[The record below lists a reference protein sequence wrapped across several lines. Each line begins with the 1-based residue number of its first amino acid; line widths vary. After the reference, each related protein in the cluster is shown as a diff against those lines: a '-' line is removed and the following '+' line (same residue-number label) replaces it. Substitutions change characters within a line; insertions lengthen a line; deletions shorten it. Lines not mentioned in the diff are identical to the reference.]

1 MKPLDYLKFSYAGLK
16 IHKKRTAKIVF
27 LTGLIFIVITTIT
40 FILQGTE
47 NTILKNMTS
56 ATDGRIIVK
65 TSIDPDY
72 CVKTCSDDKN
82 IKQIK
87 DNIQKYHGKILNHTS
102 VIIDNQSFY
111 KLEGLKNSSNTI
123 NPDQSDTL
131 IPSISAPIETIV
143 ELSDIKVQTPDNQI
157 VSKTSFIKDIVN
169 STLHKVVTTK
179 SGKKV
184 YISDIY
190 PSNFFT
196 PNLAQSDAIQNQNPL
211 NMIFSQINSTKS
223 LNIIQNNEDS
233 FSNTDNMAV
242 TTSGNKNTIEVFALF
257 EDIFSA
263 SNYYH
268 DKQNYCTKLRH
279 ALSNCGEDYKYHI
292 ESVISD
298 PINTYEKF
306 NEFWSVFRL
315 AVTILSIIIIIVT
328 TSTYTRIIAKDKQII
343 SIYKSMYATK
353 RQITTIFTLQLFII
367 CLITIIFSIILS
379 SIFILIF
386 NVINME
392 NVKNTL
398 TVGLSTK
405 VDNVFI
411 FGWNN
416 IILIP
421 IYGLIAS
428 VVLTILLNNQSF
440 YPKKNS

>member
-1 MKPLDYLKFSYAGLK
+1 MKPLDYLRFSFAGIK

-27 LTGLIFIVITTIT
+27 LTGLIFMVITTIT

-47 NTILKNMTS
+47 SMILKNMTS
-56 ATDGRIIVK
+56 AMDGRIVVK

-72 CVKTCSDDKN
+72 CVKPCNDNKN
-82 IKQIK
+82 LKQIK
-87 DNIQKYHGKILNHTS
+87 NNIQKYHGKILNTTN
-102 VIIDNQSFY
+102 ITIDNQVFY
-111 KLEGLKNSSNTI
+111 KFEELKDSKNTA
-123 NPDQSDTL
+123 NPDQTDIS
-131 IPSISAPIETIV
+131 IPSISAPIETIL
-143 ELSDIKVQTPDNQI
+143 ELVDIKIQNPNTQNS
-157 VSKTSFIKDIVN
+157 SKVSFIKDVVDN
-169 STLHKVVTTK
+169 TLHKVITTK

-184 YISDIY
+184 YVSDIY
-190 PSNFFT
+190 PSNFFSH
-196 PNLAQSDAIQNQNPL
+196 NLTQPDVNQNQYPL
-211 NMIFSQINSTKS
+211 DMIFNQIYSTKS
-223 LNIIQNNEDS
+223 LNIIQNNKDS
-233 FSNTDNMAV
+233 FSNTNNMAAP
-242 TTSGNKNTIEVFALF
+242 TSENKNTTEVFALF
-257 EDIFSA
+257 EDIISA
-263 SNYYH
+263 SNYFH
-268 DKQNYCTKLRH
+268 DKQNYCTRLKY
-279 ALSNCGEDYKYHI
+279 ALGSCGEDYRYHI

-315 AVTILSIIIIIVT
+315 VVTILSIILIIVT

-411 FGWNN
+411 FGWNKN
-416 IILIP
+416 ILIP

-440 YPKKNS
+440 YPKR

>member
-1 MKPLDYLKFSYAGLK
+1 MKPLDYLKFSFAGIK

-27 LTGLIFIVITTIT
+27 LTGLIFMVITVIT

-47 NTILKNMTS
+47 NMILKNMTS
-56 ATDGRIIVK
+56 AMDGRIVVK

-72 CVKTCSDDKN
+72 CVKPCNGNENLK
-82 IKQIK
+82 KIK
-87 DNIQKYHGKILNHTS
+87 DNIQKYHGKILNTTN
-102 VIIDNQSFY
+102 ITIDNQVFY
-111 KLEGLKNSSNTI
+111 KFEELKDSKNTA
-123 NPDQSDTL
+123 NPDQTDIS
-131 IPSISAPIETIV
+131 IPSISAPIETIL
-143 ELSDIKVQTPDNQI
+143 ELVDIKIQNPNTQNS
-157 VSKTSFIKDIVN
+157 SKVSFIKDVVDN
-169 STLHKVVTTK
+169 TLHKVITTK

-184 YISDIY
+184 YVSDIY
-190 PSNFFT
+190 PSNFFSH
-196 PNLAQSDAIQNQNPL
+196 NLTQPDVNQNQYPL
-211 NMIFSQINSTKS
+211 DMIFNQIYSTKS
-223 LNIIQNNEDS
+223 LNIIQNNKDS
-233 FSNTDNMAV
+233 FSNTNNMAAP
-242 TTSGNKNTIEVFALF
+242 TSENKNTTEVFALF
-257 EDIFSA
+257 EDIISA
-263 SNYYH
+263 SNYFH
-268 DKQNYCTKLRH
+268 DKQNYCTRLKY
-279 ALSNCGEDYKYHI
+279 ALGSCGEDYRYHI

-315 AVTILSIIIIIVT
+315 VVTILSIILIIVT

-421 IYGLIAS
+421 IYGLIVS
-428 VVLTILLNNQSF
+428 VVLTILLNNQSL
-440 YPKKNS
+440 YPKR

>member
-1 MKPLDYLKFSYAGLK
+1 MKPLDYLRFSFAGIK

-27 LTGLIFIVITTIT
+27 LTGLIFMVITTIT

-47 NTILKNMTS
+47 SMILKNITS
-56 ATDGRIIVK
+56 AMDGRIVVK

-72 CVKTCSDDKN
+72 CVKPCNDNKN
-82 IKQIK
+82 LKQIK
-87 DNIQKYHGKILNHTS
+87 NNIQKYHGKILNTTN
-102 VIIDNQSFY
+102 ITIDNQVFY
-111 KLEGLKNSSNTI
+111 KFEELKDSKNTA
-123 NPDQSDTL
+123 NPDQTDIS
-131 IPSISAPIETIV
+131 IPSISAPIETIL
-143 ELSDIKVQTPDNQI
+143 ELVDIKIQNPNAQNG
-157 VSKTSFIKDIVN
+157 SKVSFINEVMD
-169 STLHKVVTTK
+169 STLHKIVTTK
-179 SGKKV
+179 SGKKI

-190 PSNFFT
+190 PSNFFSH
-196 PNLAQSDAIQNQNPL
+196 NLTQPDVNQNQYPL
-211 NMIFSQINSTKS
+211 DMIFNQIYSTKS
-223 LNIIQNNEDS
+223 LNIIKTNENS
-233 FSNTDNMAV
+233 FSNKYDMAAP
-242 TTSGNKNTIEVFALF
+242 TSENKNTTEVFALF
-257 EDIFSA
+257 EDIISA
-263 SNYYH
+263 SNYFH
-268 DKQNYCTKLRH
+268 DKQNYCTRLKY
-279 ALSNCGEDYKYHI
+279 ALGSCGEDYRYHI

-315 AVTILSIIIIIVT
+315 VVIILSIILIIVT

-411 FGWNN
+411 FGWNK

-440 YPKKNS
+440 YPKR

>member
-1 MKPLDYLKFSYAGLK
+1 MKPLDYLKFSFAGIK

-27 LTGLIFIVITTIT
+27 LTGLIFMVITVIT

-47 NTILKNMTS
+47 NMILKNMTS
-56 ATDGRIIVK
+56 AMDGRIVVK

-72 CVKTCSDDKN
+72 CVKPCNGNENLK
-82 IKQIK
+82 KIK
-87 DNIQKYHGKILNHTS
+87 DNIQKYHGKILNTTN
-102 VIIDNQSFY
+102 ITIDNQGFY
-111 KLEGLKNSSNTI
+111 KFEELKNSKNTV
-123 NPDQSDTL
+123 NLNKTDTS
-131 IPSISAPIETIV
+131 IPVISAPIETIL
-143 ELSDIKVQTPDNQI
+143 ELVDIKIQNPNTQND
-157 VSKTSFIKDIVN
+157 SKVSFIKEVVD

-184 YISDIY
+184 YVSDIY
-190 PSNFFT
+190 PSNFFSH
-196 PNLAQSDAIQNQNPL
+196 NLARPDVNQNQYPL
-211 NMIFSQINSTKS
+211 DMIFNQIYSTKS
-223 LNIIQNNEDS
+223 LNIIQNNKDS
-233 FSNTDNMAV
+233 FSNTNNMA
-242 TTSGNKNTIEVFALF
+242 TPTSENKNTTEVFALF
-257 EDIFSA
+257 EDIISA
-263 SNYYH
+263 SNYFH
-268 DKQNYCTKLRH
+268 DKQNYCTRLKY
-279 ALSNCGEDYKYHI
+279 ALGSCGEGYRYHI

-306 NEFWSVFRL
+306 NEFWSAFRI
-315 AVTILSIIIIIVT
+315 AVTILSIILIIVT

-353 RQITTIFTLQLFII
+353 RQITTISTLQLFII
-367 CLITIIFSIILS
+367 CLITIIFSIALS

-386 NVINME
+386 NVINMK

-421 IYGLIAS
+421 IYGLVVS
-428 VVLTILLNNQSF
+428 VALTILLNNQSF
-440 YPKKNS
+440 YPKR